1 MKEITRTFEE
11 FNSKVNEGLH
21 PKLKKAQKA
30 IEKGET
36 VYGENIRFP
45 GRFKILKIDGGFA
58 TVDYQDGTEPFD
70 MAAQNIDVKSIVFE
84 SAVSEKYDGTATD
97 FKYEIQ
103 MAIENELGISPV
115 AIKAVKKKG
124 KGFEVRMSSYMSNP
138 DAWRKLGDAIGA
150 ELKDFKKGSINI
162 GIYESKEETVN
173 EANTFYLIG
182 TKEVDKDELLSYMYS
197 NPKKPVAKSGN
208 GWPKWM
214 YTSNDPDGK
223 LFKWS
228 TIKKKMKDLEK
239 HYGEGN
245 VVVPGSTRMGT
256 PYIEIYRETQFEG
269 LSEANKDGTISD
281 DEDERRDQL
290 EYEVY
295 HRAVELVNYIK
306 EEAEE
311 IGGPFRSPGIIN
323 DCLKQVS
330 DAFKKNKMRLR

>member
-11 FNSKVNEGLH
+11 FNSKPPKQLAQEIFDELLDVNGEEIADMDKSEVMYMLKMRDIKGGLANKVSKEILKLTGSLSESSLDEGLH
-21 PKLKKAQKA
+21 AKIKKAMKA
-30 IEKGET
+30 VDKGET
-36 VYGENIRFP
+36 VTAINIRFP
-45 GRFKILKIDGGFA
+45 GRFKILKIHGGFA

-70 MAAQNIDVKSIVFE
+70 MAAQNIDVQSIVFE

-162 GIYESKEETVN
+162 GIYESISLN
-173 EANTFYLIG
+173 
-182 TKEVDKDELLSYMYS
+182 
-197 NPKKPVAKSGN
+197 
-208 GWPKWM
+208 
-214 YTSNDPDGK
+214 
-223 LFKWS
+223 
-228 TIKKKMKDLEK
+228 
-239 HYGEGN
+239 
-245 VVVPGSTRMGT
+245 
-256 PYIEIYRETQFEG
+256 
-269 LSEANKDGTISD
+269 EANKDGTISD

>member
-1 MKEITRTFEE
+1 MELKRTFEE
-11 FNSKVNEGLH
+11 YNSKDPKQLAQEIFDELLDVNGEEIADMDKAECMHMLKMRGIKGGLANKVCKEILRLTGSLSESSLNEGLH
-21 PKLKKAQKA
+21 AKIKKAMKA
-30 IEKGET
+30 VEKGET
-36 VYGENIRFP
+36 VTAINIRFP
-45 GRFKILKIDGGFA
+45 GRFKILKIAGGFA

-84 SAVSEKYDGTATD
+84 SAVTEKYDGTATD

-162 GIYESKEETVN
+162 GIYESVSLN
-173 EANTFYLIG
+173 
-182 TKEVDKDELLSYMYS
+182 
-197 NPKKPVAKSGN
+197 
-208 GWPKWM
+208 
-214 YTSNDPDGK
+214 
-223 LFKWS
+223 
-228 TIKKKMKDLEK
+228 
-239 HYGEGN
+239 
-245 VVVPGSTRMGT
+245 
-256 PYIEIYRETQFEG
+256 
-269 LSEANKDGTISD
+269 EANKDGTISD

-295 HRAVELVNYIK
+295 HRAEELVNYIK

-311 IGGPFRSPGIIN
+311 IGGPFRGPGIIS

>member
-1 MKEITRTFEE
+1 MKKITRTFEE
-11 FNSKVNEGLH
+11 FNSKPPKQLAQEIFDELIDVNGEEIADMDKSECMTMLKMRGIKGALANKDSKEILRLTGSLSESSLDEGLH
-21 PKLKKAQKA
+21 AKIKKAMKA
-30 IEKGET
+30 VDKGET
-36 VYGENIRFP
+36 VTAINIRFP

-162 GIYESKEETVN
+162 GIYESISLN
-173 EANTFYLIG
+173 
-182 TKEVDKDELLSYMYS
+182 
-197 NPKKPVAKSGN
+197 
-208 GWPKWM
+208 
-214 YTSNDPDGK
+214 
-223 LFKWS
+223 
-228 TIKKKMKDLEK
+228 
-239 HYGEGN
+239 
-245 VVVPGSTRMGT
+245 
-256 PYIEIYRETQFEG
+256 
-269 LSEANKDGTISD
+269 EANKDGTISD